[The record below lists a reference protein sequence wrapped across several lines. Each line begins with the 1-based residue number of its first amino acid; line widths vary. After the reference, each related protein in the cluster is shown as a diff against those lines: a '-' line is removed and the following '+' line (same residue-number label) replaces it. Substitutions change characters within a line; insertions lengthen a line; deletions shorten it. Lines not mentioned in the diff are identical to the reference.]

1 MRGEM
6 TLPDSEAYLS
16 DAKLSHRE
24 FEASLLEAEAAL
36 TDVTVDAVLPDAPR
50 HNGPR
55 NGDFDGAQYAITTQD
70 LTRTFGDF
78 TAVDRL
84 TLQIKP
90 GEICGFLGPNGAGKS
105 TAIRMLCGIL
115 APTSG
120 SGTVLGFDL
129 LKESEDIKRHI
140 GYMSQ
145 KFSLY
150 EDLTVAENLQFY
162 AGVYGVP
169 KRERRSR
176 IEEMLELA
184 QLTGREAELTANLSG
199 GLKQRLGLSCA
210 LISRPALVFL
220 DEPTSGVSPTSR
232 RAFFNLIQELANQG
246 VTVIVTTHFM
256 DEAERCH
263 KIMFIAA
270 GKLLAYDTPDRLK
283 STVLKGHL
291 VELELPEPMERFDQI
306 ERLPYVL
313 ECSLHGPLLH
323 VLLNNETAVAE
334 LARDIGVK
342 PRAIIPNLEDVF
354 IALAKQQ
361 RGR

>member
-1 MRGEM
+1 MRSEVS
-6 TLPDSEAYLS
+6 LPEAIRLNGQS
-16 DAKLSHRE
+16 DG
-24 FEASLLEAEAAL
+24 SL
-36 TDVTVDAVLPDAPR
+36 
-50 HNGPR
+50 G
-55 NGDFDGAQYAITTQD
+55 GSSYAITTQD

-105 TAIRMLCGIL
+105 TVIRMLCGIL

-120 SGTVLGFDL
+120 SGTVLGYDL
-129 LKESEDIKRHI
+129 LKESEEIKRHI

-169 KRERRSR
+169 KKERRSR

-184 QLTGREAELTANLSG
+184 QLTGRESELSANLSG
-199 GLKQRLGLSCA
+199 GLRQRLGLSCA

-263 KIMFIAA
+263 KIVFIAA
-270 GKLLAYDTPDRLK
+270 GKLLTHDTPDQLK
-283 STVLKGHL
+283 TSVVQGHL
-291 VELELPEPMERFDQI
+291 VELELPEPMERLSQI
-306 ERLPYVL
+306 ERFPYVL

-323 VLLNNETAVAE
+323 VLLESETAVAR
-334 LARDIGVK
+334 LARDSGVA
-342 PRAIIPNLEDVF
+342 PRPISPNLEDVF